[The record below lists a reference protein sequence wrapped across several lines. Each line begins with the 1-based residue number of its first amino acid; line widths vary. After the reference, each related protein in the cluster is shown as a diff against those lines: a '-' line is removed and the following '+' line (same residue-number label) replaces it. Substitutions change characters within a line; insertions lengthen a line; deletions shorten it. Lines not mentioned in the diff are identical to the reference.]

1 VEHAEVS
8 FYSLSILAFQLA
20 NQMNVN
26 RRKLLQL
33 AGAAAAA
40 PVFPRPASALDYPT
54 RPVRLIVGYVAGGPN
69 DIVARIVG
77 QSLSERLG
85 QPFVIV
91 NHPGAASNL
100 AAQEV
105 VRSTADGYTLLFV
118 NASNAIN
125 ATLYEKLNFNFIN
138 DIEPVAGIIRVPN
151 VVEVNLNVPAH
162 SIPEFIDYAKA
173 NPGKVN
179 MGSGGIGTT
188 VHMAGELFKMMTGI
202 NMVHVPYRGAAPALV
217 DLMAGRLQVMFD
229 AMPNSI
235 GYIKAGRLR
244 ALAVTTLTR
253 SKTLPDLPTVASFVP
268 GYEAKL
274 VVRHRRAQ
282 GYAYGDHHQAQY
294 RGKCGSCGSHD
305 EGAPRRSRRN
315 RACRLARGFWQVDCR
330 RNRKMGKGC
339 SVLRRQ
345 SELNSPTPRWRERQ
359 ARRDE
364 KRRISFAV

>member
-1 VEHAEVS
+1 
-8 FYSLSILAFQLA
+8 
-20 NQMNVN
+20 
-26 RRKLLQL
+26 
-33 AGAAAAA
+33 
-40 PVFPRPASALDYPT
+40 
-54 RPVRLIVGYVAGGPN
+54 
-69 DIVARIVG
+69 
-77 QSLSERLG
+77 
-85 QPFVIV
+85 VIV

-105 VRSTADGYTLLFV
+105 VRSTADGYTFLFV

-138 DIEPVAGIIRVPN
+138 DIEPIAGIIRVPN
-151 VVEVNLNVPAH
+151 VVELNLDVPAH

-217 DLMAGRLQVMFD
+217 DLTAGRLQVMFD

-253 SKTLPDLPTVASFVP
+253 SKTMPDLPTVASFVP
-268 GYEAKL
+268 GYEASSW
-274 VVRHRRAQ
+274 
-282 GYAYGDHHQAQY
+282 YGI
-294 RGKCGSCGSHD
+294 
-305 EGAPRRSRRN
+305 GAPKRTPTEIITKLNTEVNAVLADPVMKS
-315 RACRLARGFWQVDCR
+315 RLADLGGTELPGSPADF
-330 RNRKMGKGC
+330 GKFI
-339 SVLRRQ
+339 V
-345 SELNSPTPRWRERQ
+345 EET
-359 ARRDE
+359 E
-364 KRRISFAV
+364 KWGKVVQFSGAKAN

>member
-268 GYEAKL
+268 GYEASSW
-274 VVRHRRAQ
+274 
-282 GYAYGDHHQAQY
+282 YGI
-294 RGKCGSCGSHD
+294 
-305 EGAPRRSRRN
+305 GAPKGTPTEIITKLN
-315 RACRLARGFWQVDCR
+315 TEVNAVLADPMMKERLADLGGTELAGSPADFGRLIVEETEKW
-330 RNRKMGKGC
+330 GK
-339 SVLRRQ
+339 
-345 SELNSPTPRWRERQ
+345 
-359 ARRDE
+359 
-364 KRRISFAV
+364 AVRFSGAKAS